1 VTVGR
6 GQGSQCYLR
15 DLGGAGQLELLTVLE
30 NLARDGNRQ
39 CCIEGSLDR
48 VARGRRKI
56 GFAKQYF
63 TDGGGEAQVNAY
75 VRRAHARNDTEI
87 TLNPHQD
94 NT

>member
-1 VTVGR
+1 M
-6 GQGSQCYLR
+6 
-15 DLGGAGQLELLTVLE
+15 LE

-75 VRRAHARNDTEI
+75 VLQAHARNDTEI